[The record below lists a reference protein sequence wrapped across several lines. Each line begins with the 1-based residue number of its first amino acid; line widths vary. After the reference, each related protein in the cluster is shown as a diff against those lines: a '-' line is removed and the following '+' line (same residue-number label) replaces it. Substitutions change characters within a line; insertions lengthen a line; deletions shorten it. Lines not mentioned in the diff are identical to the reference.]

1 MRIFQT
7 LLAFSGNAPPQ
18 LALTRRL
25 VERGHEVRV
34 LAHRAA
40 GERVRATGAEL
51 VEFRGALP
59 DMDMAR
65 PESDPLRDWEARTK
79 LGAGMRVRDNL
90 LVGLLADTSS
100 ECAEVLAG
108 WRADVAVV
116 DWMLPGAMVAAEG
129 AGVPA
134 VALVHCPYPLPRRGV
149 PPLGSGMKPLNGR
162 LGAVR
167 DGVAR
172 RVAGR
177 MLAVGLPTLNEARAQ
192 QGLAPLEA
200 WDEQLLGVAEIHVM
214 SVGELDF
221 AGGGLRQNEH
231 DGLAQS
237 VHGGLAQ
244 SVHGGLAQSVH
255 GGLAQSVHG
264 GLVQSAYGG
273 SLGSA
278 QGGLPQNVHYV
289 GPAFEPYT
297 GEWRSPWPAQ
307 ADDDPLVLIGFSTS
321 YMNQRA
327 PVQRVL
333 DAVAELPV
341 RALLT
346 AGPALEGTT
355 LRLPANARAVAYVP
369 HRLVLPHAAL
379 MITHAGWQTI
389 NAALADG
396 VPLVCVPGGRDQ
408 PDNAIRV
415 VAAGAGVRVR
425 GGASVRKLRGVIAA
439 ALEDPALKRGA
450 QAMAR
455 VLARSDGAQASAE
468 RIERLRL

>member
-40 GERVRATGAEL
+40 GARVRATGAEL

-65 PESDPLRDWEARTK
+65 AESDPLRDWEARTR
-79 LGAGMRVRDNL
+79 LGAALKVRENL
-90 LVGLLADTSS
+90 LVGLLADVSS
-100 ECAEVLAG
+100 ECAELLEG

-134 VALVHCPYPLPRRGV
+134 VAVVHCPYPLPRRGV
-149 PPLGSGMKPLNGR
+149 PPLGSGMRPRAGR
-162 LGAVR
+162 VGAVR
-167 DGVAR
+167 DGLAR
-172 RVAGR
+172 RMARR
-177 MLAVGLPTLNEARAQ
+177 MLAVGLPALNGARAER
-192 QGLAPLEA
+192 GLAPLGE

-214 SVGELDF
+214 SAPELDF
-221 AGGGLRQNEH
+221 ASADGLSRNAH
-231 DGLAQS
+231 DGL
-237 VHGGLAQ
+237 GG
-244 SVHGGLAQSVH
+244 
-255 GGLAQSVHG
+255 
-264 GLVQSAYGG
+264 SAYGG
-273 SLGSA
+273 
-278 QGGLPQNVHYV
+278 LPANVHYV
-289 GPAFEPYT
+289 GPAFEPYA
-297 GEWRSPWPAQ
+297 GEWHSPWPAR
-307 ADDDPLVLIGFSTS
+307 AEEDPLVLIGFSTS
-321 YMNQRA
+321 YMNQGA
-327 PVQRVL
+327 VVQRVL
-333 DAVAELPV
+333 DAVAGLRV

-346 AGPALEGTT
+346 AGPALQGMA

-369 HRLVLPHAAL
+369 HRTVLPRAAL

-415 VAAGAGVRVR
+415 VAAGAGVKVR
-425 GGASVRKLRGVIAA
+425 GSASTGKLRDSIAA
-439 ALEDPALKRGA
+439 ALADPALKRGA
-450 QAMAR
+450 AAMAKA
-455 VLARSDGAQASAE
+455 LARSDGARTSAE
-468 RIERLRL
+468 RIERLGRESGRGEGKDSP